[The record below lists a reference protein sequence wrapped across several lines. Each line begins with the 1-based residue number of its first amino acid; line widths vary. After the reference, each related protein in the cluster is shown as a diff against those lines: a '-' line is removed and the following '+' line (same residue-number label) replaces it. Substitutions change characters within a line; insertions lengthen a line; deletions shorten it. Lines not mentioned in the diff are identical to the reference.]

1 MSHVVLPF
9 DLLCKDV
16 SHVVLPFDL
25 LCKDVLLLIIGKLPA
40 KDVLSMR
47 GSCKKVH
54 EIVMAYDLFWSSFQ
68 IPRNQDCSLAESVIR
83 VRADLQYKQL
93 LERNSLISKEKSSLN
108 QKKKHRESKIRSL
121 KRDIDEI
128 DTDVDRLE
136 NEKIKNDETIEF
148 MKNVYG
154 FKRQRKVE
162 KK

>member
-1 MSHVVLPF
+1 M
-9 DLLCKDV
+9 

-25 LCKDVLLLIIGKLPA
+25 LCKDVLLLIIGKLPT

-47 GSCKKVH
+47 RSCKKVYK
-54 EIVMAYDLFWSSFQ
+54 IVMDYDLFWSSFR
-68 IPRNQDCSLAESVIR
+68 IPRNQDFSLAESVIR
-83 VRADLQYKQL
+83 VQADLQYKRL

-128 DTDVDRLE
+128 DTDVDRFE
-136 NEKIKNDETIEF
+136 NEKIKNDEKIEF
-148 MKNVYG
+148 MKNMYG

-162 KK
+162 KN